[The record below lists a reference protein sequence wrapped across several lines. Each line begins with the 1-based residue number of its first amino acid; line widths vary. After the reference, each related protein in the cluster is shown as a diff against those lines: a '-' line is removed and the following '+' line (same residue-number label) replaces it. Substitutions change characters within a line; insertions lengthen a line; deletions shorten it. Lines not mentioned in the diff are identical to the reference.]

1 MRQPTGV
8 YIYLGRELYEA
19 IKAKASKKGLT
30 AGEYCARLVKTEA
43 LRQHKRKPR
52 EYDFTGFKEK
62 WESLNKGIEKDKH
75 TYKVIWS
82 DEDKEYVGL
91 CAELPSLSWLAPTSK
106 EALQGIK
113 KIVAEVKEGYV
124 TMAEEHKQLADM
136 ASSFYP
142 PCGYCGNKDCPY
154 CNPIQQGLDDAK
166 QGKVSKINLSDL

>member
-19 IKAKASKKGLT
+19 IKAKSSKKDLT
-30 AGEYCARLVKTEA
+30 AGEYCAKLVRT
-43 LRQHKRKPR
+43 
-52 EYDFTGFKEK
+52 
-62 WESLNKGIEKDKH
+62 ESLRIHKKDKH
-75 TYKVIWS
+75 TYRVIWS
-82 DEDKEYVGL
+82 NEDKEYVGL

-106 EALQGIK
+106 EALRGIK
-113 KIVAEVKEGYV
+113 KIVAETKEGY
-124 TMAEEHKQLADM
+124 TAMAEEHKQLADM

-154 CNPIQQGLDDAK
+154 CNPIQQGLEDAK